1 MPATLN
7 VAPLDCGSK
16 TLAAPPSI
24 RYTPNGSAL
33 HTPQP
38 CLRPHRCSEPNTPS
52 PRNASCRRS
61 GRRMDRS
68 IDLDGSAQ
76 NILPRAAVRCLHRL
90 CIRTRTLCRRHL
102 DRCTL
107 YILIAS
113 GIVSTAPSCTFGTA
127 PCPRRASTFGSV
139 WRPCFLQYKL
149 FDACQWTKAAS
160 RYKNAQT

>member
-1 MPATLN
+1 MALPCIRRN
-7 VAPLDCGSK
+7 HVCGRI
-16 TLAAPPSI
+16 AARS
-24 RYTPNGSAL
+24 RTRL
-33 HTPQP
+33 
-38 CLRPHRCSEPNTPS
+38 L

-107 YILIAS
+107 YIFNRLGHSLDGTRALSAPHPARDGHRLCDRYGGHAS
-113 GIVSTAPSCTFGTA
+113 CNTNYLTPANGQKPPPDIKKRTDITFFEIYSLT
-127 PCPRRASTFGSV
+127 C
-139 WRPCFLQYKL
+139 
-149 FDACQWTKAAS
+149 ACEEV
-160 RYKNAQT
+160 R